1 MKGTKEQEL
10 ARHISELANQK
21 AGVLGAGVS
30 APATAGTGDCR
41 KAAIDLLR
49 ITIDDCAHRR
59 DCLLYNYLRG
69 FKSKHNQELITRYQ
83 TQIDACLWLVTCAGL
98 VEADETLRQRASLR
112 SEYKQAMSEVLG
124 TR

>member
-10 ARHISELANQK
+10 ARYTAELAKPK
-21 AGVLGAGVS
+21 AGVSEAGVS
-30 APATAGTGDCR
+30 APATAGIGDCR

-69 FKSKHNQELITRYQ
+69 FKSKHNQELIRRYQ
-83 TQIDACLWLVTCAGL
+83 TQIDACLWLVTCADL
-98 VEADETLRQRASLR
+98 VEADEVMRKRSALR